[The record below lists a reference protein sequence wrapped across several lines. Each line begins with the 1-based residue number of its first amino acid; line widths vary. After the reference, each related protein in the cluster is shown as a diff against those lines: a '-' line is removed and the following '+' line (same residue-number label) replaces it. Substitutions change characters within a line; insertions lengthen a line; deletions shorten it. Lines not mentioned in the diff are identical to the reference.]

1 MRQESERFSPIHELR
16 PREQQSSP
24 YNSPDN
30 EASCPI
36 CCVIIGIRTKSFTS
50 INPVVLILCALHLR
64 QSNAPTGDCIENF
77 ISTQPPVGYNA
88 VFILN
93 FWFSINAAPRHNP
106 FKFHLMA
113 SALGLQ
119 FIYRINASPRHNPF
133 KFHLMASALGLQF
146 ILN

>member
-1 MRQESERFSPIHELR
+1 MTGIRAVLPLSISID
-16 PREQQSSP
+16 RE
-24 YNSPDN
+24 NSKVHHIT
-30 EASCPI
+30 ARTKSSCPI
-36 CCVIIGIRTKSFTS
+36 CCIIIGIRTKSFTS
-50 INPVVLILCALHLR
+50 INPVVPILCALHLR

-93 FWFSINAAPRHNP
+93 FGFSINAAPRHNP
-106 FKFHLMA
+106 FKFLLTA